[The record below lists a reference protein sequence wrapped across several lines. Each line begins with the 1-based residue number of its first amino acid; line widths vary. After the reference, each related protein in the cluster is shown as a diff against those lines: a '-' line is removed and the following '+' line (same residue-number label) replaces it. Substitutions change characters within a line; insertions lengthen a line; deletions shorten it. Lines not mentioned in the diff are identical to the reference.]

1 MSTLAASLTRHRAVG
16 AIRATKRL
24 PLSPVIA
31 AAILVVFFGG
41 AALAPYIA
49 PYDRQHQDLSEARIP
64 PVLFEANSTW
74 KHPLGTDQL
83 GRDELSRLIWGAQVT
98 ALVIPLS
105 LLTVVVVGTASG
117 LLAAYSGGA
126 VDLILM
132 RVVDIQLSIP
142 PLILAIALVYA
153 IGPGFSSI
161 VIVLVVWSWARFA
174 RIIRSDV
181 LTQRDREYV
190 LAATAIGGS
199 PWRVML
205 RHILPN
211 IANTVFVLATLDIG
225 RFVVFEAGLS
235 FLGLGVKKPSAAWG
249 SMLAEGRAFVVDA
262 WWLAMIPGLAILLVS
277 LAGNLLGDF
286 LTDALDPR
294 QRGAKYAST
303 Y

>member
-1 MSTLAASLTRHRAVG
+1 VSTLASGLTLHRAAG
-16 AIRATKRL
+16 ALRVAKRP
-24 PLSPVIA
+24 PLSPLIA
-31 AAILVVFFGG
+31 AGILLLFFGS

-49 PYDRQHQDLSEARIP
+49 PYDRQHQNLAEARIP
-64 PVLFEANSTW
+64 PVLVDAKSTW

-98 ALVIPLS
+98 ALVVPLS
-105 LLTVVVVGTASG
+105 LLAVMVVGTASG
-117 LLAAYSGGA
+117 LLAAYSGGV
-126 VDLILM
+126 VDLALM
-132 RVVDIQLSIP
+132 RLVDVQLSIP

-153 IGPGFSSI
+153 IGPGLNSI
-161 VIVLVVWSWARFA
+161 VIVLVVWSWARVA
-174 RIIRSDV
+174 RVIRADV

-190 LAATAIGGS
+190 VAATAIGCT
-199 PWRVML
+199 PTRVML

-211 IANTVFVLATLDIG
+211 IANTVLVLATLDIG

-235 FLGLGVKKPSAAWG
+235 FLGLGVKKPAAAWG

-262 WWLAMIPGLAILLVS
+262 WWLAVIPGLGILLVS

>member
-1 MSTLAASLTRHRAVG
+1 MSTLAASLTLHRAVG

-24 PLSPVIA
+24 PLSPIVA
-31 AAILVVFFGG
+31 GAILLAFFGG
-41 AALAPYIA
+41 AALAPCIA
-49 PYDRQHQDLSEARIP
+49 PYDRQHQDLAAARIP
-64 PVLFEANSTW
+64 PVLFDASGAW

-83 GRDELSRLIWGAQVT
+83 GRDELSRLIWGAQTT
-98 ALVIPLS
+98 ALIIPLS
-105 LLTVVVVGTASG
+105 LLVVVVVGTASG
-117 LLAAYSGGA
+117 LLAAYSGG
-126 VDLILM
+126 VIDLVLM
-132 RVVDIQLSIP
+132 RLVDVQLSIP

-153 IGPGFSSI
+153 IGPGFSGI

-190 LAATAIGGS
+190 LAAAAIGCS

-211 IANTVFVLATLDIG
+211 IGNTILVLATLDIG
-225 RFVVFEAGLS
+225 RFVVFEASLS

-249 SMLAEGRAFVVDA
+249 SMLAEGRAFIVDA

-277 LAGNLLGDF
+277 LAGNLLGDY
-286 LTDALDPR
+286 LTDVLDPR

>member
-1 MSTLAASLTRHRAVG
+1 MSTLAASLTLHRAGGV
-16 AIRATKRL
+16 IRATTRV
-24 PLSPVIA
+24 PLSSIIA
-31 AAILVVFFGG
+31 AAILIAFFGG
-41 AALAPYIA
+41 AALASYIA
-49 PYDRQHQDLSEARIP
+49 PYDRQHQNLSEARIP
-64 PVLFEANSTW
+64 PVLFDAGGTW

-83 GRDELSRLIWGAQVT
+83 GRDELSRLIWGAQTT
-98 ALVIPLS
+98 ALVVPLS
-105 LLTVVVVGTASG
+105 LLSVMVVGTASG
-117 LLAAYSGGA
+117 LLAAYSGGV

-132 RVVDIQLSIP
+132 RLVDVQLSIP

-153 IGPGFSSI
+153 IGPGFSGI
-161 VIVLVVWSWARFA
+161 VIVLVVWSWAQFA

-181 LTQRDREYV
+181 LTQREREYV
-190 LAATAIGGS
+190 LAAAAIGCS
-199 PWRVML
+199 RWRVMV

-211 IANTVFVLATLDIG
+211 IANTVLVLATLDIG

-262 WWLAMIPGLAILLVS
+262 WWLAMIPGVAILLVS
-277 LAGNLLGDF
+277 LAGNLLGDV
-286 LTDALDPR
+286 LTDTLDPR

>member
-1 MSTLAASLTRHRAVG
+1 MSTLAASLTLHRAVG

-31 AAILVVFFGG
+31 TAILIAFFGG

-49 PYDRQHQDLSEARIP
+49 PYDRQHQNLSEARIP
-64 PVLFEANSTW
+64 PVLFDPSSTW

-83 GRDELSRLIWGAQVT
+83 GRDELSRLIWGAQIT

-105 LLTVVVVGTASG
+105 LLTVIVVGTASG
-117 LLAAYSGGA
+117 LLAAYSGGV

-132 RVVDIQLSIP
+132 RLVDVQLSIP

-153 IGPGFSSI
+153 IGPGFSGI

-190 LAATAIGGS
+190 LAAAAIGCS
-199 PWRVML
+199 PWRVMV

-211 IANTVFVLATLDIG
+211 IANTVLVLATLDIG